1 MKKHTIIAI
10 VGPSGAG
17 KTAISMAMAKAGIP
31 YVSSYTTRPMR
42 EGETEGVEH
51 RFINEEDMENIVGWH
66 TAYIIRCN
74 QDLLLAHVPAYTCIN
89 SFSYFVTSSQLAE
102 HPIQTYTIDE
112 KGLLLLQR
120 WADTCRSHV
129 SVLTVYID
137 RDKEQIAKQ
146 TDAERMARDNE
157 RTALP
162 DDTYTIRII
171 NDSPSLDQLDLWA
184 ENFGF
189 ALKTV
194 IGSTGVKP
202 CELHTSDARLLH
214 IVNHLNNVHTHA

>member
-17 KTAISMAMAKAGIP
+17 KTAISKAMAKAGIP

-51 RFINEEDMENIVGWH
+51 RFISKEQAESLFQNMPIIVFF
-66 TAYIIRCN
+66 AQI
-74 QDLLLAHVPAYTCIN
+74 PAYTVIN
-89 SFSYFVTSSQLAE
+89 GHMYFVKASQLLE
-102 HPIQTYTIDE
+102 HPVVTYVIDE
-112 KGLLLLQR
+112 AGLLGLEAWKDEFHNLNIIP
-120 WADTCRSHV
+120 
-129 SVLTVYID
+129 VYVD

-194 IGSTGVKP
+194 ISSTGVKP

-214 IVNHLNNVHTHA
+214 IVNHLNNVLTHA